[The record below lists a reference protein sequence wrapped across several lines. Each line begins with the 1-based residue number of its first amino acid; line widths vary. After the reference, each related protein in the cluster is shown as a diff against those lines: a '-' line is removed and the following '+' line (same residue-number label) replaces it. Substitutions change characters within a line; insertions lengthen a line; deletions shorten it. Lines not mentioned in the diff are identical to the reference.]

1 MKSKFA
7 NRFPSHLS
15 HKTLLSVALLL
26 CAQAANSQLVVEQDA
41 EPGGRAGWGVVESH
55 KEHLEEHNAHW
66 LQELTRNVALLQSQ
80 GKLDVAK
87 AVGTT
92 RFSWPVRFAPGRPE
106 FGAWTVNNYIDH
118 NKTLGQLSDHMCGT
132 RTYDNSVAGHQGT
145 DIGSSGVPS
154 VKQSQEALHVI
165 AAAPGTIVVKTDGNK
180 DVNCLGTSTESRAGV
195 NVTANEV
202 TIQHADGMRS
212 RYLHLKNDALTA
224 KKVGDTVEEGEF
236 LGIMAS
242 SGPSSGPHLHFE
254 VRGTTNEV
262 IDPWAG
268 TCNATSSGLW
278 KQQEA
283 YKVPS
288 IMEILPTGTA
298 PVRNAAGTRY
308 ESIAGAC
315 VNNEIVNQSDSA
327 YTTAKWFYKPGDP
340 IAVLAFM
347 RDVSRNEIASFELTD
362 PQGAVKLTG
371 NFTPTSEFSNQ
382 AFAFWTRT
390 LPANSVPGQYALALK
405 FAGQTKTVPIY
416 VGVNQPEPA
425 WVYDFYAAS
434 INHFFRVSNP
444 GEAAAVASGAAGDWK
459 TTGDDLWM
467 LSKGAAAAG
476 AVDVCRFYG
485 HPTIGP
491 NSHFYTADAGEC
503 AALKTMQAQTPA
515 GQPRWNYEEV
525 AFSAYLPSN
534 GLCPAVAPV
543 PVYRLY
549 NNGFARNDSNHR
561 LTSKWSVVEALKAK
575 GWSIE
580 AGGNP
585 VMCATGRPY

>member
-1 MKSKFA
+1 MKPI
-7 NRFPSHLS
+7 FPSQ
-15 HKTLLSVALLL
+15 KTLLSMALML
-26 CAQAANSQLVVEQDA
+26 CAQSANSQLTVEAEYA

-55 KEHLEEHNAHW
+55 KEHLEEHNARW
-66 LQELTRNVALLQSQ
+66 LQELTKNVALLQSQ

-92 RFSWPVRFAPGRPE
+92 RFAWPVKFTPGRPE

-118 NKTLGQLSDHMCGT
+118 NTTQGQLSDHMCGT

-145 DIGSSGVPS
+145 DIGSSGIPL
-154 VKQSQEALHVI
+154 VKLAQEALLVT
-165 AAAPGTIVVKTDGNK
+165 AAAAGTIVVKIDGNP
-180 DVNCLGTSTESRAGV
+180 DVNCLGTSSEARAGV

-224 KKVGDTVEEGEF
+224 KKVGDTVAEGEF
-236 LGIMAS
+236 LGVMAS

-268 TCNATSSGLW
+268 TCNTTSTGLW

-288 IMEILPTGTA
+288 IMEILPTTAA
-298 PVRNAAGTRY
+298 PVRNTTSNRY
-308 ESIAGAC
+308 ETISGAC
-315 VNNEIVNQSDSA
+315 ANNTLTAQPEAA

-340 IAVLAFM
+340 ISVMVFL
-347 RDVSRNEIASFELTD
+347 RDMSRNESASFELTD
-362 PQGAVKLTG
+362 PQGALQLTG
-371 NFTPTSEFSNQ
+371 NITLTSSDFLNQ
-382 AFAFWTRT
+382 GFFFWTRAVPT
-390 LPANSVPGQYALALK
+390 NAAPGQYALSVK

-416 VGVNQPEPA
+416 VGANQPEPA
-425 WVYDFYAAS
+425 RVFDFYAAS

-459 TTGDDLWM
+459 TTGDDVWM
-467 LSKGAAAAG
+467 LNKGAAAAG

-503 AALKTMQAQTPA
+503 AALKTIQAQTPA

-525 AFSAYLPSN
+525 AFSTYLPSN
-534 GLCPAVAPV
+534 GICPAVAPV